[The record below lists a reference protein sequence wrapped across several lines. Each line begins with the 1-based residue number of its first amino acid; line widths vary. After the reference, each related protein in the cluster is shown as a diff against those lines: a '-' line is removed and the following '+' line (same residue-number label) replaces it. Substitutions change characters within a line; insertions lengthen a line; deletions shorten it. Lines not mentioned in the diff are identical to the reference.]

1 MDPISYRNQLSDQ
14 IAALQS
20 YVSFRIRFTV
30 TEYINLMLRKITETE
45 YKIFN
50 EVEALERS

>member
-45 YKIFN
+45 YRIFN

>member
-20 YVSFRIRFTV
+20 YVSFRFRFTV